1 MSKSFLEFKIFI
13 TLLFSKLISN
23 FINLQLKFLIIN
35 RSFYN
40 SKQVYMP
47 NHIFLILCKPILDN
61 SIKKFTII
69 KYLNCSFIVK

>member
-13 TLLFSKLISN
+13 TLLFLKLINN
-23 FINLQLKFLIIN
+23 FKNLQLKFLIIN
-35 RSFYN
+35 HSFYY

-61 SIKKFTII
+61 SLKRFTLI
-69 KYLNCSFIVK
+69 KYLNCSFIFK